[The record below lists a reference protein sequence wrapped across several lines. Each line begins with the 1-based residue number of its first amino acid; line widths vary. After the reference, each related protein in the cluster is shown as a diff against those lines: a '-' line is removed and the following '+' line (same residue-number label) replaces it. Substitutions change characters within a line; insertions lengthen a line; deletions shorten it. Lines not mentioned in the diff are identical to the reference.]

1 MEHKNPHAD
10 PHLWRNGCQAAS
22 LCRAESAVC
31 CLHSYWGPDGADD
44 TRRPLQYIRMTQ
56 DSTPLIQAA
65 WGSRPRAAGSRRNI
79 CSQPGETAGSS
90 ALQMNNQIIGSEGG
104 RLADG

>member
-1 MEHKNPHAD
+1 MVEHKTPHAE
-10 PHLWRNGCQAAS
+10 PHLWSNGCQAAS
-22 LCRAESAVC
+22 LCRAVSAVC
-31 CLHSYWGPDGADD
+31 CLHISSGPNAD
-44 TRRPLQYIRMTQ
+44 TRRPFQYIRMTQ

-65 WGSRPRAAGSRRNI
+65 WGRRPGAAGSPRNI

-90 ALQMNNQIIGSEGG
+90 ALQMNNQMIGSEGG